1 MKEMYIMGSIKRV
14 GSKNMTSKR
23 KERKRLRYE
32 YSFQEQGI
40 CRQAFLIINDITE
53 KVLKNINKH
62 VSAAGAIPRVHGN
75 TGKKPLHALKYEDI
89 HNAITF
95 ITNYAAEV
103 GKPQPEA
110 PRGSDGIPPIFLPSS
125 ETKKGIHQRYVD
137 SCEGT
142 DVRALKVS
150 SFEDVWMKCVPHI
163 KISRPRD
170 DVCQRCECLRK
181 QVIDAVTEDEK
192 LKATEMFHV
201 HLEDAKK

>member
-1 MKEMYIMGSIKRV
+1 MYIMGSIKRV

-89 HNAITF
+89 HKAIIF

-110 PRGSDGIPPIFLPSS
+110 PR
-125 ETKKGIHQRYVD
+125 
-137 SCEGT
+137 
-142 DVRALKVS
+142 VRCS
-150 SFEDVWMKCVPHI
+150 HY
-163 KISRPRD
+163 
-170 DVCQRCECLRK
+170 
-181 QVIDAVTEDEK
+181 
-192 LKATEMFHV
+192 
-201 HLEDAKK
+201 